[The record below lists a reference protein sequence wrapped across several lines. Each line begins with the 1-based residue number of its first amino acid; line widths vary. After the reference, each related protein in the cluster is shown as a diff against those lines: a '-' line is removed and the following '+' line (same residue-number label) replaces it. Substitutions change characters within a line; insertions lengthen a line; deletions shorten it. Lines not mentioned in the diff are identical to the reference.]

1 MRLYLVPFMALLA
14 LAPLGATE
22 KADAA
27 DQTNSENLVKA
38 LQSKKPKMRGFNAGP
53 PAASKNRAFINNLT
67 TRGTRAI
74 TVEERKELVKI
85 VKEENLPT
93 IDMTIFFDFNS
104 ATIRP
109 SSLKTVDALGKAL
122 ADKRLKGNKFMIA
135 GHTDAKGTDGYNQK
149 LSEARAKSV
158 RDYLVGSYKLD
169 PKALLAVGFG
179 EEQLKIKG
187 DPLAD
192 ENRRV
197 QVTNLE
203 K

>member
-1 MRLYLVPFMALLA
+1 MKLYLVPVMFALA
-14 LAPLGATE
+14 LAPVSAMD
-22 KADAA
+22 KAGAA
-27 DQTNSENLVKA
+27 DQNSENLVRA
-38 LQSKKPKMRGFNAGP
+38 LQSKKKPKMRGFNAGP
-53 PAASKNRAFINNLT
+53 EPVSKNRAFINNLT

-104 ATIRP
+104 AKIRP

-122 ADKRLKGNKFMIA
+122 SDKRLKGNKFMIA

-149 LSEARAKSV
+149 LSEARAQSV
-158 RDYLVGSYKLD
+158 RDYLVGTYKLD
-169 PKALLAVGFG
+169 PKLLLAVGFG
-179 EEQLKIKG
+179 EEQLKIKE

>member
-1 MRLYLVPFMALLA
+1 MRLYLVPLMLAFA
-14 LAPLGATE
+14 LAPMGATE
-22 KADAA
+22 KAGAA
-27 DQTNSENLVKA
+27 DRSSESMVRA
-38 LQSKKPKMRGFNAGP
+38 LQSKTPPKMRGFNAA
-53 PAASKNRAFINNLT
+53 PAPAGKNRAFIDKLT

-85 VKEENLPT
+85 VEEESLPT

-104 ATIRP
+104 AKIRP

-122 ADKRLKGNKFMIA
+122 SDERLKGNTFMIA
-135 GHTDAKGTDGYNQK
+135 GHTDAKGTDAYNQK
-149 LSEARAKSV
+149 LSEARARSV
-158 RDYLVGSYKLD
+158 RDYLVGAYKLD
-169 PKALLAVGFG
+169 PKLLLAVGFG
-179 EEQLKIKG
+179 EEQLKIED

>member
-1 MRLYLVPFMALLA
+1 MRNYLVPFIVLLA
-14 LAPLGATE
+14 LAPISAIQ
-22 KADAA
+22 KASAA
-27 DQTNSENLVKA
+27 DQTNSENLVRA

-53 PAASKNRAFINNLT
+53 RPVSKNRAFINGLT

-74 TVEERKELVKI
+74 TVEERKKLVKI

-104 ATIRP
+104 AKIRP

-122 ADKRLKGNKFMIA
+122 SDKRLKGNKFMIA
-135 GHTDAKGTDGYNQK
+135 GHTDATGTDGYNQK

-169 PKALLAVGFG
+169 EKTLLAVGFG
-179 EEQLKIKG
+179 EEQLKVKD

-197 QVTNLE
+197 QVTNLA